1 MIIRDVV
8 GKEKMVISVANLNID
23 VSNLCVHIMDKLMAE
38 ITHGIVKDRQ
48 PTYKLALVSLL
59 CHSRPIFSL
68 LFSRKT
74 RLEKNY
80 TEGQKMDTLYRFRI
94 YEIL

>member
-38 ITHGIVKDRQ
+38 ITYGIVKDRQ
-48 PTYKLALVSLL
+48 T
-59 CHSRPIFSL
+59 
-68 LFSRKT
+68 T
-74 RLEKNY
+74 
-80 TEGQKMDTLYRFRI
+80 
-94 YEIL
+94 

>member
-38 ITHGIVKDRQ
+38 ITYGIVKDRQ

-59 CHSRPIFSL
+59 CHSRPIFPL
-68 LFSRKT
+68 IFKKV
-74 RLEKNY
+74 EKNNKEARKWERRQGY
-80 TEGQKMDTLYRFRI
+80 ASLTSN
-94 YEIL
+94 

>member
-23 VSNLCVHIMDKLMAE
+23 VSNLFVHIMDTLMAE
-38 ITHGIVKDRQ
+38 ITYGIVKDRQ

-59 CHSRPIFSL
+59 C
-68 LFSRKT
+68 
-74 RLEKNY
+74 
-80 TEGQKMDTLYRFRI
+80 Q
-94 YEIL
+94 

>member
-48 PTYKLALVSLL
+48 PT
-59 CHSRPIFSL
+59 
-68 LFSRKT
+68 
-74 RLEKNY
+74 
-80 TEGQKMDTLYRFRI
+80 
-94 YEIL
+94 